1 MDQFPFFLKCHKML
15 VAISVCCHTASGPN
29 VKLRPLC
36 HASHPRP
43 NQSKWYSTPHFLQYP
58 TQVRFLFALATLI
71 RSSLVDLD
79 LSSENNSGAHIS
91 LFNTG
96 HWQMLRRSSCRCR
109 EKLHCQQTIVLS
121 SPLVFRP
128 KQLKHFPVDQ
138 NNHVILVIK
147 VRRYRNQFYRSSRV
161 LVLRRSSNSSS
172 SLGMGPT
179 FPQCQSNF
187 ATEPFIVHRS
197 V

>member
-1 MDQFPFFLKCHKML
+1 
-15 VAISVCCHTASGPN
+15 
-29 VKLRPLC
+29 
-36 HASHPRP
+36 
-43 NQSKWYSTPHFLQYP
+43 
-58 TQVRFLFALATLI
+58 
-71 RSSLVDLD
+71 
-79 LSSENNSGAHIS
+79 
-91 LFNTG
+91 
-96 HWQMLRRSSCRCR
+96 MLRRCRCR

-147 VRRYRNQFYRSSRV
+147 VRRYGNQFYRSSRV
-161 LVLRRSSNSSS
+161 LVIRRSSNSSS

-187 ATEPFIVHRS
+187 ATEPFIGLCNGTPSSGADSAVFGIYFFVRRDVCEEPEKLEKKDEFSLRAEIH
-197 V
+197 